1 MFPWFAMSSLLTLQ
15 DVSCVTADG
24 RPLFESVNFSVAEGR
39 IGLVGRNGVGKSTLL
54 RIMSGMLLPTS
65 GNVTANGSIGVL
77 RQNVGGDAAMTL
89 ADIFDARAGFDILI
103 RIERGLAS
111 DSDLDEADW
120 LLPQRFTDA
129 LQELGLP
136 DLAPDTRISALSGG
150 QQTRA
155 ALAALIFHKPD
166 LILLDEPTNNL
177 DRAGRLAVVE
187 LLSGWRGAAV
197 VVSHDRELLR
207 TMDAIAELSPAGLR
221 FYGGNWDFYQE
232 KRAEERET
240 AARDLA
246 TARREV
252 MQVER
257 KAQAAAE
264 RQARSDAR
272 GRASRADAGM
282 SKMLLDARQDR
293 AQQSKGRGDA
303 LAERQSAQANERLQE
318 AQAKVE
324 RVKPMHFDV
333 AGAAP
338 PSGRVMLEMQKV
350 SGGPQANHPV
360 IRDLSL
366 KIVGAERVV
375 VTGPNGAGKTSLLR
389 LMMGDLQP
397 VAGTVMR
404 PARLAMFDQQMS
416 LMDRDQTLYENY
428 RRLNPGSSDND
439 AHAALARFSF
449 RGEGASRLAGSL
461 SGGELLRAALAC
473 VLGGTRLPE
482 LLILDE
488 PTNHLDLDSIEAL
501 ETALNAYEGALIV
514 VSHDQAF
521 LEAIGTGKRI
531 DL

>member
-1 MFPWFAMSSLLTLQ
+1 MSALLTLQ

-24 RPLFESVNFSVAEGR
+24 RTLFETLNFSIAEGR

-54 RIMSGMLLPTS
+54 RMMSGALLPTS
-65 GNVTANGSIGVL
+65 GNVTVNGTIGVL
-77 RQNVGGDAAMTL
+77 RQNVGSDGSETL
-89 ADIFDARAGFDILI
+89 ADLFDARADFDRLA
-103 RIERGLAS
+103 RVEQGLAS
-111 DSDLDEADW
+111 DIDLDEADW

-129 LQELGLP
+129 LQQLGLP
-136 DLAPDTRISALSGG
+136 DIAPDTALSTLSGG

-155 ALAALIFHKPD
+155 ALAALIFRRPD

-177 DRAGRLAVVE
+177 DRAGRLAVVD
-187 LLSGWRGAAV
+187 LLTAWRGAAV
-197 VVSHDRELLR
+197 VVSHDRELLQF
-207 TMDAIAELSPAGLR
+207 MDAIAELSPEGLR
-221 FYGGNWDFYQE
+221 LYGGNWDFYHG
-232 KRAEERET
+232 KKTEERET

-246 TARREV
+246 MARRDV
-252 MQVER
+252 KQVEH
-257 KAQAAAE
+257 KAQAAVE

-272 GRASRADAGM
+272 GRKSRADAGM
-282 SKMLLDARQDR
+282 SKLLLDAREDR

-303 LAERQSAQANERLQE
+303 LAERQSSRASEQLRE
-318 AQAKVE
+318 AEAKVE

-333 AGAAP
+333 TGAVP
-338 PSGRVMLEMQKV
+338 PSGRVMLDMRDV
-350 SGGPQANHPV
+350 SGGPQADYPV

-389 LMMGDLQP
+389 LMTGELQP
-397 VAGTVMR
+397 VSGTVMR
-404 PARLAMFDQQMS
+404 PARVAMFDQQMS
-416 LMDRDQTLYENY
+416 PMDRGQTLYENY
-428 RRLNPGSSDND
+428 RRLNPGSNDND
-439 AHAALARFSF
+439 ARAALARFAF

-473 VLGGTRLPE
+473 VLGGTELPE

-521 LEAIGTGKRI
+521 LSAIGMERVI
-531 DL
+531 EL

>member
-1 MFPWFAMSSLLTLQ
+1 MSSLLTLQ
-15 DVSCVTADG
+15 GVSFVTADG
-24 RPLFESVNFSVAEGR
+24 RTLFESVNFSVTAGR

-54 RIMSGMLLPTS
+54 RIMSGILLPTNGS
-65 GNVTANGSIGVL
+65 VTATGSIGML
-77 RQNVGGDAAMTL
+77 RQNIGGGDAETL
-89 ADIFDARAGFDILI
+89 AGLFVARTGFDILA
-103 RIERGLAS
+103 RVEQGVAS
-111 DSDLDEADW
+111 ESDLDEADW

-129 LQELGLP
+129 LQGLGLP
-136 DLAPDTRISALSGG
+136 DMTPDTPLSALSGG

-177 DRAGRLAVVE
+177 DRAGRLAVAD
-187 LLSGWRGAAV
+187 LLTAWRGAAV
-197 VVSHDRELLR
+197 VVSHDRELLQSLD
-207 TMDAIAELSPAGLR
+207 MIAELSPDGLR
-221 FYGGNWDFYQE
+221 LYGGNWDFYQG

-252 MQVER
+252 RQVER

-272 GRASRADAGM
+272 GHKSRADAGM
-282 SKMLLDARQDR
+282 SKLLLDAREDR
-293 AQQSKGRGDA
+293 AQQSKGRGAA
-303 LAERQSAQANERLQE
+303 LAERQSSRASEQLRE
-318 AQAKVE
+318 AEAKVE

-333 AGAAP
+333 AGAVP
-338 PSGRVMLEMQKV
+338 PSGRVMLDMQNV
-350 SGGPQANHPV
+350 SGGPRADRPV
-360 IRDLSL
+360 ICNLSL

-375 VTGPNGAGKTSLLR
+375 VSGPNGAGKTSLLR
-389 LMMGDLQP
+389 LMTGELQP
-397 VAGTVMR
+397 VAGTVIR
-404 PARLAMFDQQMS
+404 PARTAMFDQQMS
-416 LMDRDQTLYENY
+416 LMDRGQTLYENY
-428 RRLNPGSSDND
+428 RRLNPGSNDNE
-439 AHAALARFSF
+439 ARAALARFSF
-449 RGEGASRLAGSL
+449 RGEGASRFAGGL

-473 VLGGTRLPE
+473 VLGGTELPE

-521 LEAIGTGKRI
+521 LDAIGTKRVI
-531 DL
+531 EL

>member
-1 MFPWFAMSSLLTLQ
+1 MSALLTLQ

-24 RPLFESVNFSVAEGR
+24 RTLSETVNFSIAAGR

-54 RIMSGMLLPTS
+54 RIMSGALLPTS
-65 GNVTANGSIGVL
+65 GNVTVNGSIGVL
-77 RQNVGGDAAMTL
+77 RQNIGGDAIETL
-89 ADIFDARAGFDILI
+89 ADLFDARADFDILA
-103 RIERGLAS
+103 RVEQGLAG
-111 DSDLDEADW
+111 DSDLNEADW

-129 LQELGLP
+129 LQRLGLA
-136 DLAPDTRISALSGG
+136 DMAPDTALSALSGG

-177 DRAGRLAVVE
+177 DRAGRTAVVE
-187 LLSGWRGAAV
+187 LLTAWRGAAV
-197 VVSHDRELLR
+197 VISHDRELLR
-207 TMDAIAELSPAGLR
+207 TMDAIAELSPEGLR
-221 FYGGNWDFYQE
+221 FYGGNWDFYHG
-232 KRAEERET
+232 KKAEERET

-252 MQVER
+252 KQVER

-272 GRASRADAGM
+272 GRKSRADAGM
-282 SKMLLDARQDR
+282 SKLLLDAREDR

-303 LAERQSAQANERLQE
+303 LAERQSSQAGERLQAAE
-318 AQAKVE
+318 AKVE

-333 AGAAP
+333 VGAAP
-338 PSGRVMLEMQKV
+338 PSGRVMLEMQNV
-350 SGGPQANHPV
+350 SGGPRMDCPV
-360 IRDLSL
+360 IRNLSL

-375 VTGPNGAGKTSLLR
+375 VAGPNGAGKTSLLR
-389 LMMGDLQP
+389 LMTGELQP
-397 VAGTVMR
+397 VNGTVMR

-416 LMDRDQTLYENY
+416 LMDRGQTLYENY
-428 RRLNPGSSDND
+428 RRLNPGSNDND

-473 VLGGTRLPE
+473 ILGGTELPE

-521 LEAIGTGKRI
+521 LNAIEVARVI
-531 DL
+531 EL